1 MTYTLSA
8 TVQRSYAE
16 TLDAT
21 REALA
26 TQGFG
31 VLTEIDLA
39 ATLHAKLGVDVP
51 RQVILGACRPQAA
64 YAAITADPSVAT
76 LLPCNVVVREVD
88 AATTVVEA
96 FDPSAMTLIG
106 GDALADV
113 ATEVRGLLTTA
124 VAAVAAGALGTDT
137 GTGTDDGGQ

>member
-1 MTYTLSA
+1 MTYTLTA
-8 TVQRSYAE
+8 TVQRSYDE
-16 TLDAT
+16 TLAAT
-21 REALA
+21 RDALA

-39 ATLHAKLGVDVP
+39 ATLHAKLGLDVA

-88 AATTVVEA
+88 ATTTVVEA
-96 FDPSAMTLIG
+96 FDPAAMTLIG

-124 VAAVAAGALGTDT
+124 IAAVAASALGTT
-137 GTGTDDGGQ
+137 GDGDR

>member
-8 TVQRSYAE
+8 TVQRSYDE
-16 TLDAT
+16 TLVAT

-64 YAAITADPSVAT
+64 HAAITADPSVAT

-88 AATTVVEA
+88 EATTVVEA
-96 FDPSAMTLIG
+96 FDPAAMTLIG

-124 VAAVAAGALGTDT
+124 IAAVAARALGTT
-137 GTGTDDGGQ
+137 GDGGR

>member
-1 MTYTLSA
+1 VTYTLTA
-8 TVQRSYAE
+8 TVQRSYDE
-16 TLDAT
+16 TLAAT
-21 REALA
+21 RDALA

-39 ATLHAKLGVDVP
+39 ATLHAKLGLDVA

-88 AATTVVEA
+88 ATTTVVEA
-96 FDPSAMTLIG
+96 FDPAAMTLIG

-124 VAAVAAGALGTDT
+124 IAAVAASALGTT
-137 GTGTDDGGQ
+137 GDGDR

>member
-1 MTYTLSA
+1 MTA
-8 TVQRSYAE
+8 TVQRSYDE
-16 TLDAT
+16 TLAAA

-39 ATLHAKLGVDVP
+39 GTLRAKLGVEVA

-88 AATTVVEA
+88 ATTTVVEA

-124 VAAVAAGALGTDT
+124 LAAVAAVAAGALDAT
-137 GTGTDDGGQ
+137 GDGGR